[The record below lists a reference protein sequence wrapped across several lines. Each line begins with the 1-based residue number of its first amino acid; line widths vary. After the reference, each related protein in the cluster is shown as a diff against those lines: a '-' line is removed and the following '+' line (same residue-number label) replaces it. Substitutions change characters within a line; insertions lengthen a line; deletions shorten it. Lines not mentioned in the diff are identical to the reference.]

1 MTDYSVSYAI
11 TTQKW
16 RGLKVEDNDIIQRLK
31 SVASKLSFGT
41 SHAAVLDAIE
51 EIKRLR
57 LELEERNHE

>member
-1 MTDYSVSYAI
+1 M
-11 TTQKW
+11 
-16 RGLKVEDNDIIQRLK
+16 EDNDIIQRLK